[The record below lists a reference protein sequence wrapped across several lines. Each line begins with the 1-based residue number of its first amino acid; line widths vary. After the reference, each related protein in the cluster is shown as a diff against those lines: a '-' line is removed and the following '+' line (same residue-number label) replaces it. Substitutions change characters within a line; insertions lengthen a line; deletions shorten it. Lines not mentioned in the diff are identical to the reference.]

1 MTIMRTSIFTSL
13 FNFILFS
20 VFLTAIFLGCTDS
33 RSGYTIVGST
43 DLDDGKNIYR
53 IEVNQFNQPSVV
65 DTVTVESGKFEF
77 SGNVDYPDINFLEAE
92 GGVGNVPFVVEKGT
106 IRIQLFKD
114 SLASSKIEG
123 TVSND
128 GLTSYR
134 NGTKGLSK
142 AMGEI
147 AKDIQ
152 QAAILNDNIL
162 YADLQEQ
169 YKDVQRQ
176 VQDYEMGIITSEND
190 SYIAALILER
200 VVLAK
205 AISQD
210 SIRSIFD
217 KLTPRIKNSRS
228 GKIISDALN
237 KPVSLV
243 AIGETAPMFEAP
255 DPEGN
260 MISLKDKLGKITVVD
275 FWASWCR
282 PCRVENPNLV
292 KMYDKL
298 KPKGLEIV
306 GVSLDKEQA
315 KWLQA
320 IEDDGLNW
328 QHMSHLKFWKDPV
341 AVLYQV
347 TAIPASFV
355 LDSEGVIVA
364 KNLRGQ
370 QLEDVVSELLEGD

>member
-1 MTIMRTSIFTSL
+1 MRISIFTNL

-20 VFLTAIFLGCTDS
+20 VLLSAIFLACTDE
-33 RSGYTIVGST
+33 RSGYRIVGST

-123 TVSND
+123 TISND

-134 NGTKGLSK
+134 NDTRGFNK

-147 AKDIQ
+147 AKDMQ

-162 YADLQEQ
+162 YDDLQEQ
-169 YKDVQRQ
+169 YKDVQQ
-176 VQDYEMGIITSEND
+176 QIQDYEMGIITSENN
-190 SYIAALILER
+190 SYISALILER
-200 VVLAK
+200 VLLAK

-217 KLTPRIKNSRS
+217 KLTPRIQNSRS
-228 GKIISDALN
+228 GKIVSDALN
-237 KPVSLV
+237 KPVSSV
-243 AIGETAPMFEAP
+243 AIGKEAPMFEAP
-255 DPEGN
+255 DPNGN

-292 KMYDKL
+292 KMYNKL

-328 QHMSHLKFWKDPV
+328 EHVSHLKFWKDPV

-355 LDSEGVIVA
+355 LDSDGVIVA

-370 QLEDVVSELLEGD
+370 QLEDVVSELLEAD

>member
-1 MTIMRTSIFTSL
+1 MRTPIFTSL

-20 VFLTAIFLGCTDS
+20 VFLTAIFLGCTDN

-92 GGVGNVPFVVEKGT
+92 GGVGNVPFIVEKGT

-114 SLASSKIEG
+114 SLASSKIGG
-123 TVSND
+123 TISND
-128 GLTSYR
+128 GLISYR
-134 NGTKGLSK
+134 NDTRGFNK

-147 AKDIQ
+147 TKDMQ

-162 YADLQEQ
+162 YDDLQEQ

-176 VQDYEMGIITSEND
+176 IQDYEMGIITFEND

-200 VVLAK
+200 VLLAK

-217 KLTPRIKNSRS
+217 KLTPRIRNSRS

-237 KPVSLV
+237 KPVSAV
-243 AIGETAPMFEAP
+243 AIGKEAPMFEAP
-255 DPEGN
+255 DPNGN
-260 MISLKDKLGKITVVD
+260 MISLKDKLGKITIVD

-292 KMYDKL
+292 KIYDKL

-328 QHMSHLKFWKDPV
+328 QHVSHLKFWKDPV

>member
-1 MTIMRTSIFTSL
+1 MRISIFTNL

-20 VFLTAIFLGCTDS
+20 VLLSAIFLACTDE
-33 RSGYTIVGST
+33 RSGYTVVGST

-65 DTVTVESGKFEF
+65 DTFTVESGKFEF

-123 TVSND
+123 TISND

-134 NGTKGLSK
+134 NDTRGFNK

-147 AKDIQ
+147 AKDMQ

-162 YADLQEQ
+162 YDDLQEQ
-169 YKDVQRQ
+169 YKDVQQ
-176 VQDYEMGIITSEND
+176 QIQDYEMGIITSEND
-190 SYIAALILER
+190 SYISALILER
-200 VVLAK
+200 VLLAK
-205 AISQD
+205 AISKD

-217 KLTPRIKNSRS
+217 KLTPRIQNSRS
-228 GKIISDALN
+228 GKIVSDALN
-237 KPVSLV
+237 KPVSSV
-243 AIGETAPMFEAP
+243 AIGKEAPMFEAP
-255 DPEGN
+255 DPNGN

-328 QHMSHLKFWKDPV
+328 EHVSHLKFWKDPV

-355 LDSEGVIVA
+355 LDSNGVIVA

-370 QLEDVVSELLEGD
+370 QLEDVVSELLEAD